1 MMADHRYSHILFKGR
16 RSSLAIAARGTAVLR
31 SLD

>member
-16 RSSLAIAARGTAVLR
+16 RSSLIAARGTAVLR